1 MESTLRFQIH
11 RFPFNFFAGAPDSS
25 LSDIDLLGTIGEP
38 LPLGVTLTKGPHTKP
53 ALHFRPVAN
62 VGRFA
67 RYIFP
72 TQFFTEF
79 SISLVIRPK
88 LSERSVVFALL
99 SHYRR
104 GTVIL
109 GLEIQNVAGDS
120 IIRLTHAPDEETK
133 TVFDFTVP
141 DINGKWSWLGFS
153 IRKDGVTF
161 YLDCNAA
168 ETKSKPSFL
177 GDLTIPIYS
186 ALYIG
191 RAGWTAGAQ
200 SNAFEV
206 SRVLAFEVVYVKL
219 LWWFSATEYISVIIS
234 SCTFLK
240 WHLTSMKKFSL
251 FPSCSKPLF
260 QSEAKCEAMGMKMIF
275 LFSFKLNSISQ
286 KRVLHLASL

>member
-1 MESTLRFQIH
+1 MESTRRLQIH

-25 LSDIDLLGTIGEP
+25 LSDIDVLGTIGEP

-88 LSERSVVFALL
+88 RSERSVVFALL

-153 IRKDGVTF
+153 IKKDGVTF

-168 ETKSKPSFL
+168 ETKFKPSVL

-206 SRVLAFEVVYVKL
+206 SRVLVFEVVYVKL

-240 WHLTSMKKFSL
+240 WHLTSIRNSL
-251 FPSCSKPLF
+251 YFRVALSPCFKARQSAKPW
-260 QSEAKCEAMGMKMIF
+260 
-275 LFSFKLNSISQ
+275 
-286 KRVLHLASL
+286 V

>member
-1 MESTLRFQIH
+1 M
-11 RFPFNFFAGAPDSS
+11 
-25 LSDIDLLGTIGEP
+25 
-38 LPLGVTLTKGPHTKP
+38 
-53 ALHFRPVAN
+53 
-62 VGRFA
+62 GRFA
-67 RYIFP
+67 RYIFS

-88 LSERSVVFALL
+88 RSERSVVFALL

-153 IRKDGVTF
+153 IKKDGVTF

-168 ETKSKPSFL
+168 ETKFKPSVL

-206 SRVLAFEVVYVKL
+206 SRVLVFEIVYVKL

-286 KRVLHLASL
+286 KKGFTLSLALKVTVFGNRN

>member
-1 MESTLRFQIH
+1 MQIH

-153 IRKDGVTF
+153 IKKDGVTF

-168 ETKSKPSFL
+168 ETKFKPSVL

-260 QSEAKCEAMGMKMIF
+260 QSEAKYEAMGMKMIF

>member
-25 LSDIDLLGTIGEP
+25 LSDIDVLGTIGEP

-88 LSERSVVFALL
+88 RSERSVVFALL

-153 IRKDGVTF
+153 IKKDDVTF

-168 ETKSKPSFL
+168 ETKFKPSVL

-206 SRVLAFEVVYVKL
+206 SRVLVFEVVY
-219 LWWFSATEYISVIIS
+219 SATEYISVIIS

-286 KRVLHLASL
+286 

>member
-1 MESTLRFQIH
+1 M
-11 RFPFNFFAGAPDSS
+11 
-25 LSDIDLLGTIGEP
+25 
-38 LPLGVTLTKGPHTKP
+38 
-53 ALHFRPVAN
+53 
-62 VGRFA
+62 GRFA

-88 LSERSVVFALL
+88 RSERSVVFALL

-120 IIRLTHAPDEETK
+120 IIRLTHAPDEEAK
-133 TVFDFTVP
+133 SVFDFTVP
-141 DINGKWSWLGFS
+141 DISGKWSWLGFS
-153 IRKDGVTF
+153 IKKDGVTF

-168 ETKSKPSFL
+168 EAKSKPSVL
-177 GDLTIPIYS
+177 GDLTVPIYS

-206 SRVLAFEVVYVKL
+206 SRVLVFEVVYVK
-219 LWWFSATEYISVIIS
+219 SMVVS
-234 SCTFLK
+234 SCTFLNRY
-240 WHLTSMKKFSL
+240 LTSMKKFSL
-251 FPSCSKPLF
+251 FSSCSKPLF
-260 QSEAKCEAMGMKMIF
+260 QCEAKCEAIDTKMIF
-275 LFSFKLNSISQ
+275 HSHSN
-286 KRVLHLASL
+286 